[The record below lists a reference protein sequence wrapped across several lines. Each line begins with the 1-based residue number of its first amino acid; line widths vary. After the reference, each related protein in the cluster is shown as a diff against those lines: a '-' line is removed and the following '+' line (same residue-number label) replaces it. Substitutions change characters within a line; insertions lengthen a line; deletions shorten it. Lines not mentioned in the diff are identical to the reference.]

1 MVEEFL
7 AGNRRFVKEEFKKNI
22 NYYSD
27 LFESQHP
34 KILWIGCSDSR
45 VSENVITSS
54 RPGSIF
60 VHRNIANIVA
70 FNDLNIASII
80 EYAVTH
86 LKIPDI
92 VICGHYNCGGVKAML
107 EGVEEHYIADWLLIA
122 SGAIEKTKARAHE
135 RNLSQREQLDV
146 LAEENVRLQ
155 IQHLRGL
162 SFIKRLHQRGFVP
175 RIHGWIY
182 SVETGRINVLV
193 DGSAAEK
200 R

>member
-1 MVEEFL
+1 MVKEFL
-7 AGNRRFVKEEFKKNI
+7 AGNRRFVEEEFKKNI
-22 NYYSD
+22 NYYSG

-54 RPGSIF
+54 KPGSIF

-86 LKIPDI
+86 LEIPDI
-92 VICGHYNCGGVKAML
+92 VICGHYNCGGVQAML
-107 EGVEEHYIADWLLIA
+107 EGVEQHYIADWLLIA
-122 SGAIEKTKARAHE
+122 SGAIEKTKEMARKK
-135 RNLSQREQLDV
+135 NLSKRQQLNL
-146 LAEENVRLQ
+146 LAEENVKLQ

-162 SFIKRLHQRGFVP
+162 SFIRRLHQRGALP

-182 SVETGRINVLV
+182 SVETGRISVLL
-193 DGSAAEK
+193 DGNCQETL
-200 R
+200 